1 MGARTNFTFRTE
13 TGDLTLYSHW
23 GGDSKSSD
31 LAAAL
36 KAALPRINMLDTSYA
51 LRIIVSQ
58 LIGESWNEETGFG
71 LFVGSEGGEESYDWV
86 IVNLVNNTVTF
97 DSIPHMS
104 IPIKEYVD
112 TYLYDNILQS

>member
-23 GGDSKSSD
+23 GGDSKRSD

-36 KAALPRINMLDTSYA
+36 QAAMPRIDMVDTSYA

-58 LIGESWNEETGFG
+58 LIGDSWNEETGFG
-71 LFVGSEGGEESYDWV
+71 LFVGPEGGEESYDWV
-86 IVNLVNNTVTF
+86 IVNLINNTVTF
-97 DSIPHMS
+97 DSVPDMS
-104 IPIKEYVD
+104 IPIPDYIKQ
-112 TYLYDNILQS
+112 YLYDRVLH